1 MKKRF
6 NVAGWDGCSAYA
18 QARNALVGL
27 QAIFKD
33 DISVN
38 VHNCELGL
46 PVLLFDVCPDDLT

>member
-46 PVLLFDVCPDDLT
+46 PVLLFDVGLDVI